1 MSIRISIIGFG
12 AVGQGV
18 ADALMRTDYPIKVV
32 AIADSSG
39 AVVDADGVDLAS
51 ALQRKRETG
60 TVTVAVADN
69 AFGIDAC
76 VTDGGAAADTAGMTA
91 LDAIKGE
98 DHEIMVE
105 ATPTDITTG
114 GIGLSHIRGAFES
127 RRHVVT
133 SNKGPLVVAYSEL
146 CGLARKNDRHF
157 RFEATVGGAMP
168 AINLSNETLAGNRI
182 ISIEGVLNGT
192 CNYILTRMD
201 DEGVSYEHALGE
213 AQELGIAEADPS
225 ADVDGIDTAAKIVI
239 LANSVFGMD
248 VGYDDVD
255 VTGITKITPESFKL
269 AKEEG
274 HTIKLIGEI
283 RDGVLKVAPKMV
295 PRNHPLSI
303 GGTFNLASIQTELA
317 GRITIGGIG
326 AGSVETASAI
336 LSDILWIE
344 QAIRD

>member
-1 MSIRISIIGFG
+1 MTLRISIIGFG

-18 ADALMRTDYPIKVV
+18 ADALMRTAYPIKVV
-32 AIADSSG
+32 AIADSRG
-39 AVVDADGVDLAS
+39 AVMDATGVDLAS

-60 TVTVAVADN
+60 TVALPDTDEGAVAD
-69 AFGIDAC
+69 
-76 VTDGGAAADTAGMTA
+76 TEGMTA
-91 LDAIKGE
+91 LDAIVGM

-105 ATPTDITTG
+105 ATPTDISTG
-114 GIGLSHIRGAFES
+114 GIGLSYIRKAFES
-127 RRHVVT
+127 GRHVVT

-146 CGLARKNDRHF
+146 CGLARKNDLYF

-344 QAIRD
+344 GHQGLSPDRL

>member
-12 AVGQGV
+12 AVGQGI

-32 AIADSSG
+32 AIVDSRG

-60 TVTVAVADN
+60 TV
-69 AFGIDAC
+69 
-76 VTDGGAAADTAGMTA
+76 AAAGAAGMTA
-91 LDAIKGE
+91 LDVIAGV

-105 ATPTDITTG
+105 ATPTDIITG
-114 GIGLSHIRGAFES
+114 GIGLSHIRSAFEGG
-127 RRHVVT
+127 RHVVT

-146 CGLARKNDRHF
+146 CGLARKHDRYF

-168 AINLSNETLAGNRI
+168 AINLSNEALSGNRI

-283 RDGVLKVAPKMV
+283 RDGVLKVAPKIV
-295 PRNHPLSI
+295 PKTHPLSI

-344 QAIRD
+344 QQFPLGL

>member
-1 MSIRISIIGFG
+1 MTLRISIIGFG

-18 ADALMRTDYPIKVV
+18 ADALMRTAYPIKVV
-32 AIADSSG
+32 AIADSRG
-39 AVVDADGVDLAS
+39 AVMDAAGVDLAS

-60 TVTVAVADN
+60 TVALPDMDEGAVAD
-69 AFGIDAC
+69 
-76 VTDGGAAADTAGMTA
+76 TEGMTA
-91 LDAIKGE
+91 LDAIVGM

-105 ATPTDITTG
+105 ATPTDISTG
-114 GIGLSHIRGAFES
+114 GIGLSYIRKAFES
-127 RRHVVT
+127 GRHVVT

-146 CGLARKNDRHF
+146 CGLARKNDLYF

-248 VGYDDVD
+248 V
-255 VTGITKITPESFKL
+255 TGITKITPESFKL

-283 RDGVLKVAPKMV
+283 REGVLKVAPKMV

-344 QAIRD
+344 QAIGD

>member
-32 AIADSSG
+32 AIADSRG
-39 AVVDADGVDLAS
+39 AVVDAAGVDLAS

-60 TVTVAVADN
+60 TVAVALPD
-69 AFGIDAC
+69 
-76 VTDGGAAADTAGMTA
+76 TERGAAADTAGMTA
-91 LDAIKGE
+91 LDAIVGV

-105 ATPTDITTG
+105 ATPTDIITG
-114 GIGLSHIRGAFES
+114 GIGLSHIRKAFES
-127 RRHVVT
+127 GRHVVT

-146 CGLARKNDRHF
+146 CGLARKHDRYF

-225 ADVDGIDTAAKIVI
+225 ADVDGIDTAAKVVI

-283 RDGVLKVAPKMV
+283 REGVLKVAPKMV

-344 QAIRD
+344 AMRG

>member
-1 MSIRISIIGFG
+1 MTIRISIIGFG

-18 ADALMRTDYPIKVV
+18 ADVLMRTDYPIKVV
-32 AIADSSG
+32 AIADSRG

-60 TVTVAVADN
+60 VVAVAD
-69 AFGIDAC
+69 
-76 VTDGGAAADTAGMTA
+76 TDRGAAADTAGMTA
-91 LDAIKGE
+91 LDVIEGV
-98 DHEIMVE
+98 DHEIVVE

-114 GIGLSHIRGAFES
+114 GIGLSYIRRAFECK
-127 RRHVVT
+127 RHVVT
-133 SNKGPLVVAYSEL
+133 SNKGPLVVKYTEL
-146 CGLARKNDRHF
+146 CELARKNNRYF

-201 DEGVSYEHALGE
+201 DESVSYEHALGE

-255 VTGITKITPESFKL
+255 VTGITKITPEAFKL
-269 AKEEG
+269 AKEG
-274 HTIKLIGEI
+274 GYTIKLIGEVQDSI
-283 RDGVLKVAPKMV
+283 LKVAPKMV
-295 PRNHPLSI
+295 PKSHPLSI
-303 GGTFNLASIQTELA
+303 GGTFNPASIRTELA

-336 LSDILWIE
+336 LSDVLWI
-344 QAIRD
+344 QRALSG

>member
-18 ADALMRTDYPIKVV
+18 ADALMRTDYPIEVV
-32 AIADSSG
+32 AIADSRG
-39 AVVDADGVDLAS
+39 AVVNAAGIDLAS
-51 ALQRKRETG
+51 ALQRKRGTG
-60 TVTVAVADN
+60 TVAVAATVADM
-69 AFGIDAC
+69 
-76 VTDGGAAADTAGMTA
+76 DGGAVADAAGMTA
-91 LDAIKGE
+91 LDVIAGV

-105 ATPTDITTG
+105 ATSTDIITG

-127 RRHVVT
+127 GRHVVT

-146 CGLARKNDRHF
+146 CGLARKHDRHF
-157 RFEATVGGAMP
+157 RFEATVGGSMP
-168 AINLSNETLAGNRI
+168 AINLSNEALAGNRI

-201 DEGVSYEHALGE
+201 DEGVSYEHVLGE

-248 VGYDDVD
+248 AGYDDVD

-283 RDGVLKVAPKMV
+283 QDGVLKVAPKMV

>member
-32 AIADSSG
+32 AIADSRG
-39 AVVDADGVDLAS
+39 AVVDAAGIDLAS

-60 TVTVAVADN
+60 TVALADN

-76 VTDGGAAADTAGMTA
+76 VTDGGADTAGMTA
-91 LDAIKGE
+91 LDAIIGV

-105 ATPTDITTG
+105 ATPTDISTG
-114 GIGLSHIRGAFES
+114 GIGLSHIKRAFES
-127 RRHVVT
+127 GRHVVT
-133 SNKGPLVVAYSEL
+133 SNKGPLVVKYSEL
-146 CGLARKNDRHF
+146 CGLARKNDLYF

-283 RDGVLKVAPKMV
+283 REGVLKVAPKMV

>member
-32 AIADSSG
+32 AIADSRG
-39 AVVDADGVDLAS
+39 AVMDAAGVDLAS

-60 TVTVAVADN
+60 AVAVAVAD
-69 AFGIDAC
+69 
-76 VTDGGAAADTAGMTA
+76 TDRGAVADTSGMTA
-91 LDAIKGE
+91 LDAIVGM

-105 ATPTDITTG
+105 ATPTDIITG
-114 GIGLSHIRGAFES
+114 GIGLSHIRKAFES
-127 RRHVVT
+127 GRHVVT

-146 CGLARKNDRHF
+146 CELARKNDCYF

-248 VGYDDVD
+248 AGYDDVD

>member
-32 AIADSSG
+32 AIADSRG
-39 AVVDADGVDLAS
+39 AVMDAAGVDLAS

-60 TVTVAVADN
+60 AVAVADTS
-69 AFGIDAC
+69 D
-76 VTDGGAAADTAGMTA
+76 MTA
-91 LDAIKGE
+91 LDAIVG
-98 DHEIMVE
+98 M
-105 ATPTDITTG
+105 ATDISTG
-114 GIGLSHIRGAFES
+114 GIGLSHIRKAFES
-127 RRHVVT
+127 GRHVVT

-146 CGLARKNDRHF
+146 CELARKNDRYF

-248 VGYDDVD
+248 AGYDDVD

>member
-1 MSIRISIIGFG
+1 MTIRISIIGFG

-32 AIADSSG
+32 AIADSRG

-51 ALQRKRETG
+51 ALQRKRATG
-60 TVTVAVADN
+60 T
-69 AFGIDAC
+69 
-76 VTDGGAAADTAGMTA
+76 AALPGTAGMTA
-91 LDAIKGE
+91 LDAIVGV

-105 ATPTDITTG
+105 ATPTDIATG
-114 GIGLSHIRGAFES
+114 GIGLSHIRKAFES
-127 RRHVVT
+127 GRHVVT

-146 CGLARKNDRHF
+146 CGLARKNDRYF
-157 RFEATVGGAMP
+157 RFEAMVGGAMP
-168 AINLSNETLAGNRI
+168 AINLSNETLAGNRM

-201 DEGVSYEHALGE
+201 DKSVSYEHALGE

-248 VGYDDVD
+248 AGYDDVD

-269 AKEEG
+269 AKEE
-274 HTIKLIGEI
+274 
-283 RDGVLKVAPKMV
+283 
-295 PRNHPLSI
+295 
-303 GGTFNLASIQTELA
+303 
-317 GRITIGGIG
+317 
-326 AGSVETASAI
+326 
-336 LSDILWIE
+336 SDSCR
-344 QAIRD
+344 A

>member
-12 AVGQGV
+12 AVGQGI
-18 ADALMRTDYPIKVV
+18 ADTLMRTAYPIKVV
-32 AIADSSG
+32 AIADSRG
-39 AVVDADGVDLAS
+39 AVVDAGGVDLAS

-60 TVTVAVADN
+60 TVAVALADM
-69 AFGIDAC
+69 
-76 VTDGGAAADTAGMTA
+76 DGGATADTAGMTA
-91 LDAIKGE
+91 LDAIVGM

-105 ATPTDITTG
+105 ATPTDIATG
-114 GIGLSHIRGAFES
+114 GIGLSHIRRAFES
-127 RRHVVT
+127 GRHVVT

-146 CGLARKNDRHF
+146 CGLARKHDRHF

-168 AINLSNETLAGNRI
+168 VINLSNETLAGNRI

-248 VGYDDVD
+248 AGYDDVD
-255 VTGITKITPESFKL
+255 VTGITKITPESIKL

-283 RDGVLKVAPKMV
+283 RDEVLKVAPKMV
-295 PRNHPLSI
+295 PKNHPLNI

-344 QAIRD
+344 QVMRD